1 MHRGTPGFDS
11 NYVFYYFQNFLTYG
25 TNTATYYTL
34 ADITQFE
41 RVRLLQEQINAIKAR
56 TQFLTSSNGEAGMA
70 LEELLDKKL
79 IENNLV
85 LGMNSLSINVTG
97 NQKLNKD
104 LTLSSTERINAL
116 AESLAQDMSIFMDSL
131 NNMIEE
137 MWSHLTKTT
146 TLDAYREMVIAQ
158 YAKTHSVKGD
168 IAQQILRGFLTDG
181 LKELNA
187 PPKSNPEVQLEADI
201 QKCINLAMALPS
213 YKDYV
218 PMNTDTFPVKAN
230 TSLAGSFFRVL
241 LRKLAGL
248 KAHAQ
253 GKIGEIAAAAGLKTA
268 NAYALKQIS
277 DATAKA
283 MGIKNG
289 KNSVRIRTSYT
300 GTGTSYKNSWI
311 GVTTEMVKDPELAET
326 SSEKNRRQLYTT
338 NKKDVEVIIEVLDGN
353 GTVVSTANYGAN
365 VKYYTIKPG
374 NKFITYTIHDS
385 GSFAAAYDRAFPEDR
400 SHIFINNLASGHTAQ
415 RRLGGET
422 AAGLDAQWTQL
433 VRTVAVTNLT
443 TALAGGIK
451 ENTLLLVLNKRA
463 FLIADVLEK
472 ILSYIKSGES
482 GYKESNSEFGYGYQI
497 SGISRRK
504 MQAASKWI
512 ISSQNNKNKTG
523 RSTIAGQNMSLAIK
537 RSDAARPQL
546 KQLMDSAK
554 ITISLRT
561 LTSVILG
568 S

>member
-1 MHRGTPGFDS
+1 MKRGTPGFDS

-25 TNTATYYTL
+25 TDTATYYTL
-34 ADITQFE
+34 ANITRFE
-41 RVRLLQEQINAIKAR
+41 RARLLQEQINAIKAR
-56 TQFLTSSNGEAGMA
+56 TQFLISSNGEAGMA
-70 LEELLDKKL
+70 LEELLDREL
-79 IENNLV
+79 IENNFV
-85 LGMNSLSINVTG
+85 LGMDSLSVNVTE
-97 NQKLNKD
+97 NQVLNKD

-116 AESLAQDMSIFMDSL
+116 ADSLAQDISVFMNSL

-137 MWSHLTKTT
+137 MWSYLTKTT

-158 YAKTHSVKGD
+158 YAKNHSVNGD
-168 IAQQILRGFLTDG
+168 IAQQVLRGFLTDG
-181 LKELNA
+181 LKELN
-187 PPKSNPEVQLEADI
+187 PSSKSNPETQLESDI

-218 PMNTDTFPVKAN
+218 PVNTDTFPVKTN

-253 GKIGEIAAAAGLKTA
+253 GNIGEIAAAAGLKSA

-277 DATAKA
+277 DATATA

-289 KNSVRIRTSYT
+289 KNSVRSKVNYT
-300 GTGTSYKNSWI
+300 GTGTSYKNSWL
-311 GVTTEMVKDPELAET
+311 GVTSEMMRDPNLIEGGND
-326 SSEKNRRQLYTT
+326 KNRKQSHTT
-338 NKKDVEVIIEVLDGN
+338 NKKDVQVIIEVIDGN
-353 GTVVSTANYGAN
+353 GTVVAN
-365 VKYYTIKPG
+365 VDYGINVKNYSIKPSS
-374 NKFITYTIHDS
+374 KFTTYTIHDS
-385 GSFAAAYDRAFPEDR
+385 GSFAAAYDRAFPEDK
-400 SHIFINNLASGHTAQ
+400 SHIFINNLAAGHTAQ

-433 VRTVAVTNLT
+433 VRTVAVSNLA

-451 ENTLLLVLNKRA
+451 ENTLFLVLNGRV

-472 ILSYIKSGES
+472 ILSYINSGEP

-512 ISSQNNKNKTG
+512 VASQNNKNKTG
-523 RSTIAGQNMSLAIK
+523 RSTIAGQSMTLAIK

-546 KQLMDSAK
+546 AQLMESAK